1 MNIILQ
7 KPQPFQLRLTTLIRT
22 IQTLFISAIYQD
34 KNGHEIVDAGTFCGL
49 MATVNS
55 PNPATTFYIDF
66 VYRIDLTNDYPSHP
80 ADPIYNLQ
88 LHLQTTGG
96 APVIQYSA

>member
-1 MNIILQ
+1 
-7 KPQPFQLRLTTLIRT
+7 
-22 IQTLFISAIYQD
+22 
-34 KNGHEIVDAGTFCGL
+34 

-66 VYRIDLTNDYPSHP
+66 VYRIDLTNDYPSP

-96 APVIQYSA
+96 APVIQYSANDGGTWLTPIR